1 MNSLSQ
7 VAIIAI
13 IFFACYKTIE
23 IFVRRRERLNIVDKI
38 SEISSLNTEN
48 MQFLLSSGKLNF
60 GKYTPLRLGCA
71 IAGIGLGLL
80 IAFMIVRLNFGYING
95 DTDWYIR
102 NMISTIYGASS
113 LLFGGVALIICFLIE
128 RSENKK

>member
-23 IFVRRRERLNIVDKI
+23 IFVRRRER
-38 SEISSLNTEN
+38 LNTEN